1 MIEQIIRKRKITIL
15 FFIMLCLVGGLAF
28 LQLPQKE
35 IPAIDPPV
43 GQINTVYPGA
53 SAEAVESS
61 LTNPLEEATADVQ
74 GIAEVTSVSSP
85 GFSSITLEL
94 EEGRS
99 DTNEIWTEIERNINE
114 TARSFPEDAEAPSF
128 SNSTGGQGL
137 AIYQVTLDEEAD
149 LAEVQRY
156 IESWE
161 RSFTQLPSITE
172 VGVEGDLERE
182 VRFTLDPEAMS
193 EENLSTGQIIG
204 AVNGET
210 SIVPPGE
217 WEIEGSNQRVELQ
230 NASTADELEELIVGA
245 DEEGNDLLL
254 SDVGNVED
262 TLVPSVSTVSHNGE
276 QALSLTYFLDEDASV
291 PAAQEELDPVIEDF
305 EAGLPEGAA
314 LEELYTQADLV
325 SELFTDLAISFALA
339 FLSVFIICAIG
350 LSFSTAAAVGISI
363 PVSLT
368 IAAIV
373 LPFANVGLDQISLIA
388 FIISLGILVDDA
400 IVVNENID
408 RRLRLGDS
416 PFRAAT
422 LGVRQVAVSVI
433 VSTLTVV
440 FTFFPLLLLPGSAG
454 AFIRPLPV
462 VLIAAIIASTI
473 VALTIMPLFRAA
485 QEERAL
491 RRPKKRKKSSSPGL
505 LGSWIDKGADIYST
519 NILKKVVKRP
529 ILFSAGGIILG
540 TAAYALIP
548 FTPIE
553 FFPDTDREEVF
564 IEASLEE
571 GTTLADTEE
580 KAEEIETWLLEQ
592 EEIRSVSSYAGTEVP
607 RIFNSGNGGG
617 EPGENDMQFLVYIDG
632 REAAARDVM
641 NTWNNDWSGEFGDI
655 VSTRG
660 SIVESGPPIGAPI
673 AVEVSGEN
681 MDDILQTA
689 EQIEQ
694 ILAETD
700 GVQETEADANDNLS
714 ALAYQVDGEAA
725 ADAGIDKEAI
735 SQELLLLGEGVPLG
749 TIQQGNQQVDM
760 RIVYNTDGTVSEEDL
775 DSIEF
780 SPQAE
785 GGPPADEEDP
795 VALSS
800 LISGEEETSYSAV
813 PHIGTERTVTVRAY
827 PGNENVEDIET
838 AVEAP
843 IMEAE
848 EQAPGVNV
856 SIGGETSE
864 RTDVFIDIGQI
875 FILVVFLIFIVIA
888 IPFYSLML
896 PLIVLSAVYLSTAGA
911 ILGLF
916 LTQTG
921 LGFMSMMGAV
931 SLAGIVIRNG
941 LVLIDFIEQ
950 RLKQGLPVDQAIQ
963 QAGKERF
970 RPILLTSLT
979 TAVGLLPIAF
989 GNNPLFQPLGI
1000 AIVSGLVF
1008 STLLTLL
1015 VVPALYMIKYKA
1027 GSRRKNKQAP
1037 ASD

>member
-43 GQINTVYPGA
+43 AQINTVYPGA

-182 VRFTLDPEAMS
+182 VRFTLDPEALS
-193 EENLSTGQIIG
+193 EENLSAGQIIG
-204 AVNGET
+204 AVDGET
-210 SIVPPGE
+210 STVPPGE
-217 WEIEGSNQRVELQ
+217 WEVDGSNQRVELQ
-230 NASTADELEELIVGA
+230 NASTAGELEELIVGA
-245 DEEGNDLLL
+245 DEEGNNLLL

-262 TLVPSVSTVSHNGE
+262 TFVPAVSAVSHNGG

-416 PFRAAT
+416 PFRGAT
-422 LGVRQVAVSVI
+422 LGVRQVAISVI

-473 VALTIMPLFRAA
+473 VALTIMPIFRAA

-540 TAAYALIP
+540 TAVYALIP

-592 EEIRSVSSYAGTEVP
+592 DEIRSVSSYAGTEVP

-617 EPGENDMQFLVYIDG
+617 EIEENDMQFLVYIDR
-632 REAAARDVM
+632 REVAARDVM

-689 EQIEQ
+689 EQIER
-694 ILAETD
+694 ILSEAE

-714 ALAYQVDGEAA
+714 ALSYEVDEEAA

-749 TIQQGNQQVDM
+749 TIQQGNQQVNM
-760 RIVYNTDGTVSEEDL
+760 RISYNTEGAVSEGDL

-780 SPQAE
+780 SPQTE
-785 GGPPADEEDP
+785 GPLADEDP
-795 VALSS
+795 VALSG

-950 RLKQGLPVDQAIQ
+950 RLKQGVPVDQAVQ

-1000 AIVSGLVF
+1000 AIVSGLMF

-1027 GSRRKNKQAP
+1027 GSRRKKKPAP

>member
-1 MIEQIIRKRKITIL
+1 MIEQIIKKRKITIL

-43 GQINTVYPGA
+43 AQINTVYPGA

-61 LTNPLEEATADVQ
+61 LTNPLEESTANVQ

-114 TARSFPEDAEAPSF
+114 AARSFPEDAEAPSF

-137 AIYQVTLDEEAD
+137 AIYQVVLNENAG
-149 LAEVQRY
+149 LSEVQNY

-161 RSFTQLPSITE
+161 RNFTQLSSITE

-182 VRFTLDPEAMS
+182 LRFSLDPEALADD
-193 EENLSTGQIIG
+193 NLSAGQVIG
-204 AVNGET
+204 AVSGET
-210 SIVPPGE
+210 STVPPGE
-217 WEIEGSNQRVELQ
+217 WQIDDRNQRVELPG
-230 NASTADELEELIVGA
+230 ASTAEELEEIIVGA
-245 DEEGNDLLL
+245 DEEGDSLRL
-254 SDVGNVED
+254 SDVGRVED
-262 TLVPSVSTVSHNGE
+262 TLVPAVSSVSHNGE
-276 QALSLTYFLDEDASV
+276 QALSLTFFLAEDASV

-325 SELFTDLAISFALA
+325 SELFTDLAFSFALA
-339 FLSVFIICAIG
+339 FISVFLICAIG

-408 RRLRLGDS
+408 RRLKLGDS

-505 LGSWIDKGADIYST
+505 LGSWIDKGADLYS
-519 NILKKVVKRP
+519 NGILKKVVKRP
-529 ILFSAGGIILG
+529 ILFSAGGLLLG
-540 TAAYALIP
+540 TAAYALVP
-548 FTPIE
+548 FTPVE

-617 EPGENDMQFLVYIDG
+617 ATGESDMQFLVYIDG
-632 REAAARDVM
+632 SQAAARDVM
-641 NTWNNDWSGEFGDI
+641 NTWNNDWSETFSGI

-694 ILAETD
+694 ILAEAE

-714 ALAYQVDGEAA
+714 ALSYEVDEEAA
-725 ADAGIDKEAI
+725 AAAGVDKEAI

-749 TIQQGNQQVDM
+749 TLQQGSRQVDM
-760 RIVYNTDGTVSEEDL
+760 RISYNTGGTVSEEDL
-775 DSIEF
+775 ESIAF
-780 SPQAE
+780 SPQTEGPSAE
-785 GGPPADEEDP
+785 EEP
-795 VALSS
+795 VALSE
-800 LISGEEETSYSAV
+800 LIAGEEETSFSAV

-827 PGNENVEDIET
+827 PGNENVEDIEA
-838 AVEAP
+838 AVETP
-843 IMEAE
+843 ILEAGE
-848 EQAPGVNV
+848 EMPGVDV

-864 RTDVFIDIGQI
+864 RADVFIDIGQI

-950 RLKQGLPVDQAIQ
+950 RLKEGQPVEQAVQ
-963 QAGKERF
+963 QAGRERF

-1015 VVPALYMIKYKA
+1015 VVPALYMIKHKV
-1027 GSRRKNKQAP
+1027 GSRRKKKSLQTNE
-1037 ASD
+1037 